1 MTVCTLE
8 DLTSQMAKAM
18 DLDGKDHTPRYNA
31 NQHIQIFFVAYYF
44 LGTVATL
51 NFLVS
56 TVLLNYQKTKEELSG
71 EKQLTVP

>member
-1 MTVCTLE
+1 
-8 DLTSQMAKAM
+8 MAKAM

-56 TVLLNYQKTKEELSG
+56 TVLLNY
-71 EKQLTVP
+71 